1 MEIMRCEKCS
11 KRLKEDMDIQYDH
24 WSDIYFC
31 SQNCASDFYAYYLRP
46 VGNVRTHKK
55 VVEPTLTVGDD
66 GDCTK
71 SHIKE
76 LTINEPLFLY
86 HSGRI

>member
-66 GDCTK
+66 GG
-71 SHIKE
+71 
-76 LTINEPLFLY
+76 LY
-86 HSGRI
+86 KKPY